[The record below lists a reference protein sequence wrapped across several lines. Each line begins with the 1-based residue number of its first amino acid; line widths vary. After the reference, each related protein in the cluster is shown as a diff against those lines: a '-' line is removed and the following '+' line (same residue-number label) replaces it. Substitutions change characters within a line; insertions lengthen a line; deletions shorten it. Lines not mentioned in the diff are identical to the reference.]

1 MTIFTGEKRIVTAV
15 HSINM
20 PSIPHSILTPL
31 LNHVKTDYSW
41 QLSFKNE
48 RMKTSKLSRSRQY
61 MCALSLF

>member
-31 LNHVKTDYSW
+31 LNHVKTDYS
-41 QLSFKNE
+41 
-48 RMKTSKLSRSRQY
+48 
-61 MCALSLF
+61 